1 MANEKSTSQV
11 ESVAVTSPIDIS
23 GAGLTP
29 PEERDDS
36 LKAHWKSLAAC
47 ALMAMCPFQYGIDFG
62 LIGSIQAMVGFL
74 QASLRRLEALAS
86 VEICLSVFL
95 TAGLRVS

>member
-1 MANEKSTSQV
+1 MANEKSTSRV
-11 ESVAVTSPIDIS
+11 EVALESPPNEGF
-23 GAGLTP
+23 GAGITP
-29 PEERDDS
+29 PEERDES

-74 QASLRRLEALAS
+74 QAS
-86 VEICLSVFL
+86 
-95 TAGLRVS
+95 